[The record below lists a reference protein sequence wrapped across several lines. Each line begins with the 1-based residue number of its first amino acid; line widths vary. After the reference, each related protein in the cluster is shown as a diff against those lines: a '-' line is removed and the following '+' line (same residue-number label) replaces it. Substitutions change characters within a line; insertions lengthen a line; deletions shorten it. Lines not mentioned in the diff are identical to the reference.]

1 MTAPER
7 GSKQVSKHL
16 FCPVLF
22 ALAFL
27 INVMVVFVVACC
39 IRSSQDEEL
48 RSFMQDTINDDPQLD
63 PPIPFKLG
71 TMAFAGS
78 GPDSRTTQ
86 MFIAYGEIPSL
97 GSNPWETPFGVVED
111 GIDNVIRFHSYGD
124 MAPWGQGPN
133 PHQIM

>member
-1 MTAPER
+1 
-7 GSKQVSKHL
+7 
-16 FCPVLF
+16 
-22 ALAFL
+22 
-27 INVMVVFVVACC
+27 
-39 IRSSQDEEL
+39 
-48 RSFMQDTINDDPQLD
+48 MQDTINDDPQLD

-133 PHQIM
+133 PHQIMSQGSGYVETGFPLLDKFETCTVERITPSETETEL